1 MVGGMVERGGEGGS
15 ILENFAKLVLL
26 DRIVFRA
33 STKIP
38 PFPFPP
44 PPLQKDFQGTVTI
57 GVQSLFQSLKVFL
70 STEEKLCQPIAIRY
84 HSLTLFSNGW
94 LENPLAMRTVRELN

>member
-1 MVGGMVERGGEGGS
+1 MDLGVGGWWGGWWKGGGEGGS

-44 PPLQKDFQGTVTI
+44 HSLLTPSTPLQKGFQGTVTI

-70 STEEKLCQPIAIRY
+70 STEEKLCQPIAIRD
-84 HSLTLFSNGW
+84 HSLTLFLMVG
-94 LENPLAMRTVRELN
+94 